1 MLAVLPISVA
11 LSGSDYVTTARAEE
25 QPGEDSGDG
34 VNDNTPPVPQGPV
47 NESGIPE
54 GGWPDTVSS
63 MDEDTSDDT
72 GGGDDNTDADT
83 DGDGDSTNDGDDT
96 DDGGENDNT
105 DGDSTDTYGADG
117 TDTTSEGD
125 DTDQPGD
132 GTTDGDGEDGED
144 VEDGEDKENVCICDD
159 KCTEHSYNPDC
170 EVCAENHKQC
180 AYKVPDVLITITSPP
195 GWYSDKATVSVSAKD
210 ISETGNFIIREVRG
224 RIGTNGSWMD
234 ITESMA
240 IDISENCV
248 IYVEVTDIKGKTYE
262 RNRAIVCF
270 DRTKPTINASVSDG
284 LLTIQAIDSDSGIK
298 VIYVN
303 GHEFTEGI
311 TNGTLNI
318 RLQEFDS
325 NYEYFTIQAM
335 DKAGNMSEVYRTQ
348 NPYYKDPEMEDDG
361 SVPSLP
367 ENATP
372 TEPTTAQA
380 QVTEHVT
387 TNGNGN
393 AITPYPSSGS
403 SSSYSSYSSSD
414 KDDDDDEDKDKTS
427 SSETRYIENT
437 ERGKEFYT
445 IQTESE
451 KVFYLIVDR
460 NGENE
465 TVFFLTE
472 VSERDLLNVTETSE
486 TLPQNTAVPES
497 AIPQPE
503 TITITNN
510 PVTEEL
516 PAEEEPEEEETQ
528 DEEQTEEEETEVK
541 KKGGILS
548 WIVLILLGGI
558 AGGAYY
564 FFKFKAGGP
573 DSEYD
578 EDEERDDEDEGEY
591 DDQKPVSE
599 SEEDERARVPAD
611 FVNNFDTDDV
621 TDTVE

>member
-1 MLAVLPISVA
+1 MVAVLPISAA
-11 LSGSDYVTTARAEE
+11 LSNSDNAATVHAEE
-25 QPGEDSGDG
+25 TPGDFPAENPEGTPAETSTETPTDEQPAEETPNPVEDI
-34 VNDNTPPVPQGPV
+34 PQV
-47 NESGIPE
+47 IKDESGIPE
-54 GGWPDTVSS
+54 DGFPEEATTGDT
-63 MDEDTSDDT
+63 TP
-72 GGGDDNTDADT
+72 
-83 DGDGDSTNDGDDT
+83 
-96 DDGGENDNT
+96 
-105 DGDSTDTYGADG
+105 
-117 TDTTSEGD
+117 TDTTPQEEDTGSEDGGTGD
-125 DTDQPGD
+125 GTEGTGD
-132 GTTDGDGEDGED
+132 GTTGDTPQEGDTGEEQP
-144 VEDGEDKENVCICDD
+144 EPEKVCICDD
-159 KCTEHSYNPDC
+159 KCTQHSYNPDC
-170 EVCAENHKQC
+170 EVCAEDHTKC

-195 GWYSDKATVSVSAKD
+195 GWYSDKATVSVSVRD
-210 ISETGNFIIREVRG
+210 ISDTGNFIIREVRT
-224 RIGTNGSWMD
+224 RIGTNGTWTE
-234 ITESMA
+234 ITDTMSV
-240 IDISENCV
+240 DISENCV
-248 IYVEVTDIKGKTYE
+248 IYVEVTDTKGKTYE
-262 RNRAIVCF
+262 RNRAVVCF
-270 DRTKPTINASVSDG
+270 DRTNPTINASVSDG
-284 LLTIQAIDSDSGIK
+284 LLSIHAIDSHSGIK

-335 DKAGNMSEVYRTQ
+335 DNAGNMSEVYRTQ
-348 NPYYKDPEMEDDG
+348 NPYYKDPEKKDDG
-361 SVPSLP
+361 TTEKLP

-380 QVTEHVT
+380 NVTEHVT

-403 SSSYSSYSSSD
+403 TSYYSGSSDSSSEDS
-414 KDDDDDEDKDKTS
+414 DDEDSDS
-427 SSETRYIENT
+427 SSSSGTSYIENR

-465 TVFFLTE
+465 TVYFLTE

-503 TITITNN
+503 GTVTITNN
-510 PVTEEL
+510 TPAETEE
-516 PAEEEPEEEETQ
+516 PAEEEPAEEEKPEEEEK
-528 DEEQTEEEETEVK
+528 EPEEEEEPEEK

-548 WIVLILLGGI
+548 WIIIILLGAA
-558 AGGAYY
+558 AGGVYY

-573 DSEYD
+573 DGDYV
-578 EDEERDDEDEGEY
+578 EDEESEEDEYE
-591 DDQKPVSE
+591 DQTPVSE
-599 SEEDERARVPAD
+599 SEEDERAQVPED
-611 FVNNFDTDDV
+611 FANNFDTDDV